1 MPITGRPKPML
12 VLTDEERDALVRLT
26 KRPRANRSLAFRARL
41 VLACAAGAA
50 NTAVAR
56 RHRTT
61 NATVGKWRQRF
72 IEQRLDGIYD
82 EPRVGAPRTI
92 SDEDVE
98 AVIVKTLETT
108 PPAET
113 HWSTRSMAAYAGMS
127 HTTVGRIWR
136 TFGLKPHVT
145 ESFKIS
151 PDPQLIE
158 KVRDVVGLYM
168 NPPTNAAV
176 FSFDEKSQIQALE
189 RVQPILPMDIG
200 QPERRTH
207 NYIRNGT
214 LDLFAALN
222 LATGEVLARCKARH
236 RAADFV
242 AFLREIDAS
251 VEPALEIHV
260 VLDNLS
266 AHRAP
271 VVHRWLL
278 RHPRFHLHFTPTYAS
293 WLNLVE
299 RFFGMLTEKALRRG
313 SHTSV
318 AALREAILA
327 YVAAHNEKGKAFTW
341 TKTAD
346 EILDKMRGLVCV
358 LNRCMPSERTFVSNH
373 RSGVLAHRPSGCTDS
388 LYALILNE

>member
-1 MPITGRPKPML
+1 MPITGRPKP
-12 VLTDEERDALVRLT
+12 ALVITDDERHALLRLT
-26 KRPRANRSLAFRARL
+26 KRPRTNRLLAFRARL
-41 VLACAAGAA
+41 VLACADGVA

-56 RHRTT
+56 RYRTT
-61 NATVGKWRQRF
+61 DATVGKWRQRF
-72 IEQRLDGIYD
+72 IDRRLDGIYD

-108 PPAET
+108 PAGET
-113 HWSTRSMAAYAGMS
+113 HWSTRTMAANAGMS
-127 HTTVGRIWR
+127 HTTIGRIWR

-189 RVQPILPMDIG
+189 RAQPILPIDIG

-222 LATGEVLARCKARH
+222 VATGEVLARCKPRH

-242 AFLREIDAS
+242 AFLREIDAR
-251 VEPALEIHV
+251 VEPELEIHI

-271 VVHRWLL
+271 AVHRWLL

-293 WLNLVE
+293 WLNQVE
-299 RFFGMLTEKALRRG
+299 VWFSILQSRSLASASF
-313 SHTSV
+313 HTV
-318 AALREAILA
+318 RQLREHIDAF
-327 YVAAHNEKGKAFTW
+327 VAGYNQTATPFVW
-341 TKTAD
+341 TK
-346 EILDKMRGLVCV
+346 
-358 LNRCMPSERTFVSNH
+358 SEVRQKNLKPRFSD
-373 RSGVLAHRPSGCTDS
+373 L
-388 LYALILNE
+388 